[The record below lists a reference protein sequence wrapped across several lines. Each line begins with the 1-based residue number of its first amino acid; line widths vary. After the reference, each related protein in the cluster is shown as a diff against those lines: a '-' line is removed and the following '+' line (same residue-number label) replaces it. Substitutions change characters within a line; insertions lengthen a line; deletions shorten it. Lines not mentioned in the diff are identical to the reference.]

1 MHAPSARVARASASA
16 ASHNTLVAETS
27 PPSATTTKVRN
38 NSAFVAGHVL
48 ARPLRESG
56 HVRAAQGSAICL
68 VQPRRLTAEL
78 RVDGERER
86 PRADHGRS
94 DGAPQM
100 RVEIEAGEWVAD
112 PAAIEQALRAAVG
125 PEQDPDGGVWEAAR
139 RPRREAVLV
148 DAQGRARR

>member
-1 MHAPSARVARASASA
+1 
-16 ASHNTLVAETS
+16 
-27 PPSATTTKVRN
+27 
-38 NSAFVAGHVL
+38 
-48 ARPLRESG
+48 
-56 HVRAAQGSAICL
+56 
-68 VQPRRLTAEL
+68 
-78 RVDGERER
+78 
-86 PRADHGRS
+86 
-94 DGAPQM
+94 M